1 MTMLQDKIKMK
12 WRKTKKSR
20 SNRQKMRMR
29 METDVHGD
37 DATGRTKSVDAMA
50 IRHIYRRIQKQTYI
64 ETRT

>member
-50 IRHIYRRIQKQTYI
+50 IRHI
-64 ETRT
+64 